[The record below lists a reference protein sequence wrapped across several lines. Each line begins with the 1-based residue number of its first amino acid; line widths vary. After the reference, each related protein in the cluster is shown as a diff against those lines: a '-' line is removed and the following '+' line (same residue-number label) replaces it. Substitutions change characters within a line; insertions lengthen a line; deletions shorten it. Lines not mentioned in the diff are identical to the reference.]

1 MKNKNSF
8 AVYCGQ
14 TVQVLDTYSTE
25 HGTISLVSYDDGR
38 EEELPTVR
46 LDFLD

>member
-1 MKNKNSF
+1 MKKEETF
-8 AVYCGQ
+8 AHYCGQ

-25 HGTISLVSYDDGR
+25 HGTISLVAYDDGR